1 MSTART
7 RHTATLLNNGM
18 VLIAGGDAQGT
29 AEIFDPTTQTFTADN
44 LAFDRGAQR
53 SHRDSVYRR

>member
-7 RHTATLLNNGM
+7 RHTATLLNNGH

-29 AEIFDPTTQTFTADN
+29 AEIFDSTTRDIFADA
-44 LAFDRGAQR
+44 LEPDRGAQR
-53 SHRDSVYRR
+53 SHRNSVYR